1 MRRMK
6 LLAAAGLMALALG
19 ASPAWAD
26 GTQANT
32 TVSNTATLS
41 YQSGGVAQ
49 NNVTSNTATFLVDR
63 KINLTV
69 AESGG
74 AATLVQGAGV
84 LNQVTTFTVQN
95 TSNQTLDFALLA
107 TNQVTGTAAPF
118 NGATDSYDVTNIRYY
133 VETGTTPGFDATDT
147 LVTYLDEVGIDQTR
161 TVYVVADVPANLP
174 NGAVASV
181 VLTATAREGGTAGG
195 TVGAA
200 ITATTGA
207 DTAGVDTVFA
217 DGAGATDAARDGA
230 FSARDQYTIQAAV
243 LNFIKVATV
252 IQDPVNGT
260 TNPKAIPGATVEYC
274 LIVNNTGQTQATAV
288 NVTDNISGQPIT
300 YVANT
305 GLVGGLAV
313 PNGATFAC
321 DQASGNTGSSTGASY
336 TGTTFTG
343 AIGVV
348 PANSQR
354 TARFRVTIN

>member
-1 MRRMK
+1 MRKMK
-6 LLAAAGLMALALG
+6 LLGAAGLLALAMG

-74 AATLVQGAGV
+74 TATFVDGAGV

-107 TNQVTGTAAPF
+107 TNQASGTAAPF
-118 NGATDSYDVTNIRYY
+118 GGTDSFDVTNVRYY

-147 LVTYLDEVGIDQTR
+147 LVTYLDEVGIDQSR
-161 TVYVVADVPANLP
+161 TVYVVADVPANLA
-174 NGAVASV
+174 NGSIASI
-181 VLTATAREGGTAGG
+181 VLTATAREGGTVGG

-200 ITATTGA
+200 ITATAGA
-207 DTAGVDTVFA
+207 DTAAVDTVFA
-217 DGAGATDAARDGA
+217 DGAGATDAARDGS
-230 FSARDQYTIQAAV
+230 FSARDQYTIRAAV
-243 LNFIKVATV
+243 LSFIKTATV

-260 TNPKAIPGATVEYC
+260 NNPKAIPGATVEYC

-288 NVTDNISGQPIT
+288 NVTDSIANQPIT
-300 YVANT
+300 YVANS

-313 PNGATFAC
+313 ANGQSFAC
-321 DQASGNTGSSTGASY
+321 DQTANNVGTATGASY